1 MSYQIIDNPD
11 FDETLTLDEVKSFC
25 RIDQDYTA
33 NDDELILL
41 ISAARIRIEAYL
53 NIGLVERSIVVQWP
67 GYPLDLPLSPT
78 GEITAVTGK
87 DGAISEA
94 DYTVSSY
101 QAKRIAINAVSG
113 DGMFNYFY
121 NLNGYVEITRSS
133 EYADCNEM
141 YSVTYNTGYET
152 LPKALKNA
160 WLSEV
165 DYMFKMR
172 GMPDLDQIS
181 QTSAVLVS
189 SYSRNPIL

>member
-1 MSYQIIDNPD
+1 MSYQIIDD
-11 FDETLTLDEVKSFC
+11 TEFVETLTLDEVKSFC

-33 NDDELILL
+33 NDDELTLL
-41 ISAARIRIEAYL
+41 ISAARVRIEAYL
-53 NIGLVERSIVVQWP
+53 NIGLVQRSIVVQWP

-78 GEITAVTGK
+78 GEITSVTGK
-87 DGAISEA
+87 DGAIAEA

-113 DGMFNYFY
+113 GAIEWFY
-121 NLNGYVEITRSS
+121 HDGYVEPWAWNA
-133 EYADCNEM
+133 ADCNGM

-152 LPKALKNA
+152 LPRALKNA

-181 QTSAVLVS
+181 QTAAVIVS

>member
-1 MSYQIIDNPD
+1 MSYQIIDD
-11 FDETLTLDEVKSFC
+11 TKFVETLTLDEVKSFC

-33 NDDELILL
+33 NDDELTLL
-41 ISAARIRIEAYL
+41 ISAARVRIEAYL
-53 NIGLVERSIVVQWP
+53 NIGLVQRVIVVQWS

-78 GEITAVTGK
+78 DEITSVTGK
-87 DGAISEA
+87 DGAIAEA

-101 QAKRIAINAVSG
+101 QAKRISINAVSG
-113 DGMFNYFY
+113 GAIEWFY
-121 NLNGYVEITRSS
+121 HNGFVEPWTWNAPCS
-133 EYADCNEM
+133 DEM
-141 YSVTYNTGYET
+141 YSVTYLTGYET

-181 QTSAVLVS
+181 QTAAVLVS